1 MPGTMPDIP
10 AKQRRAALEV
20 HTSFEVG
27 TVSLHIHERIS
38 AQAITRAVER
48 EDAQRSLFGG
58 DELPGSKAID
68 FYAHDVG

>member
-1 MPGTMPDIP
+1 MRVEVNGSRGSET
-10 AKQRRAALEV
+10 ARR
-20 HTSFEVG
+20 
-27 TVSLHIHERIS
+27 R
-38 AQAITRAVER
+38 AITRAVER